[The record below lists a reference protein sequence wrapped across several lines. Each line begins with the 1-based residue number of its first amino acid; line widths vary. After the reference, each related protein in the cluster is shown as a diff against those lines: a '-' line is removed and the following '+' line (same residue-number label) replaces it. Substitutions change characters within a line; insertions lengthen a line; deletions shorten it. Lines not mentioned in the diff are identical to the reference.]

1 MAEDSC
7 YILHKSITDCIM
19 TGQLDSSAKDQLH
32 NKLWYYFHGLKK
44 VNSQNW
50 VYAQLK
56 PLINEAN
63 DGFCEILSLLKN
75 QGLTSETVK
84 MISEVM
90 KMIKPEI
97 IAERII
103 SHSKQSTSSST
114 RMITMDMVNVVTS
127 ICHAVNSLTNIAFR
141 EFKLLGVLLEFTAK
155 RCNIEH
161 EKIKDLFT
169 LAEDIAK
176 TATYL
181 SILCWETYDQYSAH
195 ISAPKSSNWVT
206 YDVMPDPDF
215 DSKISKV
222 QERINP
228 IRPEWRKLC
237 ISFRKASH
245 PSVPKAPLMHGGL
258 KNLSHDLDLAQKFTE
273 SIRYDLAK
281 LKSHDASLNVA
292 FSDRFKWLQD
302 GLLHLSE
309 FHKILDRQQQDL
321 SSLLSF
327 LEVLAIEAA
336 IAIYSLCDMD
346 LENNIAEVDLM
357 FLPLQVKF
365 KYLKV
370 EISLFQKLRLPESQM
385 DCFQEELTSMKT
397 FLMDSLDKCKVQTQ
411 LTDVLTLVLSVTTKA
426 ESFTNSLSRDSE
438 DGELSRKIDLL
449 HFQLHLKF
457 KFIREVICPFISASS
472 TPVLPVIYPLNFLPT
487 YVEAISSYFTMLKS
501 SKISPSAGSPTMD
514 EVFMEFHEYIFE
526 NLLLKG

>member
-1 MAEDSC
+1 MIRR
-7 YILHKSITDCIM
+7 YHL
-19 TGQLDSSAKDQLH
+19 
-32 NKLWYYFHGLKK
+32 N
-44 VNSQNW
+44 
-50 VYAQLK
+50 
-56 PLINEAN
+56 
-63 DGFCEILSLLKN
+63 LKN

-84 MISEVM
+84 MISEVV
-90 KMIKPEI
+90 KMMKPEI
-97 IAERII
+97 IAERFI
-103 SHSKQSTSSST
+103 SPSKQSTSSST
-114 RMITMDMVNVVTS
+114 RMITMDMIT
-127 ICHAVNSLTNIAFR
+127 FR
-141 EFKLLGVLLEFTAK
+141 EFKHLGVLLKFTAK
-155 RCNIEH
+155 QCNIEH

-181 SILCWETYDQYSAH
+181 SILCWETYDQYSAR
-195 ISAPKSSNWVT
+195 ISAPTKSSNWVS
-206 YDVMPDPDF
+206 YNVFAGPDF
-215 DSKISKV
+215 ESKISKLL
-222 QERINP
+222 ERINP
-228 IRPEWRKLC
+228 IRPEWRKLY
-237 ISFRKASH
+237 ISFLKASH
-245 PSVPKAPLMHGGL
+245 SSVPLMNGGL
-258 KNLSHDLDLAQKFTE
+258 KNLSHDLDLDLAQKFTE
-273 SIRYDLAK
+273 SIRYNLEK
-281 LKSHDASLNVA
+281 LKSHDAT
-292 FSDRFKWLQD
+292 R
-302 GLLHLSE
+302 
-309 FHKILDRQQQDL
+309 HKGIQRQDL

-365 KYLKV
+365 NYLKV

-411 LTDVLTLVLSVTTKA
+411 LTDVLTLVLSVTTEA

-438 DGELSRKIDLL
+438 DGELDRKINLL

-457 KFIREVICPFISASS
+457 KFIREAICPFISASS

-501 SKISPSAGSPTMD
+501 SRTSPSAGSPTMD

-526 NLLLKG
+526 NLLLKVEADLDLTDTDKVRRFYHRLMPLVTLVVDPPMQYIECKKQNDLLRKIGTFSD